1 MAGGPHRLPGGRR
14 HEGWTHNRVRLPAAS
29 FLARA
34 LYVDWRTGAR
44 HFLRFLV
51 DGDLL
56 DTLLNR
62 QWAAQRVLHPVLQ
75 GKRPAQRVLHPVLQ
89 GKRPAPDGR
98 VARCTSRGGCRG
110 TSGPGSTVPRRSS
123 TSARARPASG
133 RSGPRLRARH
143 RGASESP
150 LRAEALRC
158 G

>member
-34 LYVDWRTGAR
+34 LSVDWRTGAR

-62 QWAAQRVLHPVLQ
+62 QWAAQRVLNPVLQ
-75 GKRPAQRVLHPVLQ
+75 GKRPAL
-89 GKRPAPDGR
+89 DGR
-98 VARCTSRGGCRG
+98 AARCTSRGGCRG
-110 TSGPGSTVPRRSS
+110 TSGLLVPLSRAAPRPRRGPGPL
-123 TSARARPASG
+123 PAGPG
-133 RSGPRLRARH
+133 RG
-143 RGASESP
+143 
-150 LRAEALRC
+150 
-158 G
+158 